1 MYVHLKNT
9 VSAVS
14 NIVVIHNRPSI
25 IEA

>member
-14 NIVVIHNRPSI
+14 NIVVFNYRPSI